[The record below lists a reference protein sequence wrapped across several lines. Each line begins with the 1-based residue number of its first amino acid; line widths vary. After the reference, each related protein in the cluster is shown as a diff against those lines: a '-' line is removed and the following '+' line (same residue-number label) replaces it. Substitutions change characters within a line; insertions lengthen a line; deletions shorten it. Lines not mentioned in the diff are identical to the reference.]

1 MRFAIFT
8 LPFLFLAAVLWSSLP
23 TPDVPT
29 PVEPEAYAPG
39 EYEEESAGYAS
50 PLPGGQKLTP
60 EPAPAVAESR
70 VRVRRAAARQAK
82 LDVPDRGLRDVPEAG
97 RVELPTV
104 PEGTQSET
112 STAAPSAGGTT
123 PLAPSPGVID
133 GFAGLDDVPDVGSGF
148 RSIPPDTDGAVGP
161 TKVMETLNNNYRIRD
176 KATGAELATLSPDA
190 FWAGLGAVG
199 LFDPRVLYD
208 PYNDRWIAVSVSD
221 ARNTT
226 SSIEIGVSKT
236 GDPEGAWWTFR
247 VDADPAT
254 GNAAWADFPTV
265 GFNKNW
271 IAVNVNMFGNR
282 NNQYQGAKVLVVDYP
297 SLRNGSLISSFF
309 SDTDFT
315 MAPAIT
321 YSTTEETLYM
331 PAHYGAYG
339 NGNGAYRVWAITGS
353 PGNPA
358 LTSPACCLD
367 RGVPWDYTYPE
378 APQAA
383 PLSGSSSCGGSPC
396 RISTNDDR
404 IGSAPIVRD
413 GFIYYAQTVGLPYP
427 TSTHT
432 GILWTKLDAGTGSVV
447 DGGFIHDSTA
457 NSANGAPWFAFPAV
471 AVNADADLMVAYS
484 RFASDEYASSAYSIH
499 LSTDGAGVM
508 RDPVTAKVG
517 EDYYHKTF
525 GGGEN
530 RWGDYSDAQVDPT
543 SDTEF
548 WSLQEYAR
556 LRVGTDDGTSGTNSS
571 RWGTWWA
578 KVNPHL
584 PAISWDPSN
593 ASTRVAE
600 RPRTCNSPGPSCT
613 DSGRSWLTGSE
624 SVAAS
629 NDGSQHYVHAVWTT
643 DAPTGDESNGGVPH
657 GANCSSAT
665 NPVTGSAPYCSGVFY
680 SRSGDAGLTWNGGA
694 AGSAPFMVSPGNT
707 HAGRAAIATSGQ
719 YVHVAYVTTVG
730 FADQMC
736 AKDARVLWVR
746 TNSNYGAPGAWSAPV
761 RLSSLTGRV
770 DVPSIT
776 ASGSTVSV
784 VHTNSV
790 SGDIVLDRSTND
802 GASFSGSTIGHTF
815 ATFDN
820 GVSPG
825 SPTCQSPPSPSG
837 LEGYSGRPAISGD
850 GSTTG
855 AAWISNDSGKAVAKI
870 SLNGGQ
876 TWPGG
881 GGGMACPGIGP
892 GQCTLHLTASGALG
906 AGERSSVSVD
916 AAAGRVGFAWVNDVG
931 GTVPKGV
938 YVRMFDGA
946 TGWGPPRL
954 VSCLQN
960 SGPCAGAPA
969 ALLYDSGYAPAL
981 ATYGTSGLGLA
992 WSVCPYT
999 PTDPAIP
1006 CDGSASDPGA
1016 EILWKE
1022 SWNNAV
1028 TWSAGE
1034 GPSTGY
1040 RRIVSNALA
1049 ASEVNERASVVF
1061 DRTTGA
1067 SAGCA
1072 QQSWSL
1078 PSGIPVLGCNRYV
1091 LFTGR
1096 TASASTS
1103 RLDLSIGTQIPA
1115 PT

>member
-1 MRFAIFT
+1 MA
-8 LPFLFLAAVLWSSLP
+8 
-23 TPDVPT
+23 
-29 PVEPEAYAPG
+29 PE
-39 EYEEESAGYAS
+39 EFEEESAGFAS
-50 PLPGGQKLTP
+50 PLPGGEKLTP
-60 EPAPAVAESR
+60 EPAPAVAESE
-70 VRVRRAAARQAK
+70 VRVRRVARRQSK
-82 LDVPDRGLRDVPEAG
+82 LRVRDKGLRNIPEAG
-97 RVELPTV
+97 RVELPTL
-104 PEGTQSET
+104 PGGTQTGS
-112 STAAPSAGGTT
+112 SADAPSANAPT
-123 PLAPSPGVID
+123 PLAPSPGTTD
-133 GFAGLDDVPDVGSGF
+133 GYPGLDDIPDISDSF
-148 RSIPPDTDGAVGP
+148 RSIPPDTDGAVGL

-176 KATGAELATLSPDA
+176 KATGTTLSTLSPSG
-190 FWAGLGAVG
+190 FWSGLSATNF
-199 LFDPRVLYD
+199 FDPRVLYD

-221 ARNTT
+221 YQSVN

-236 GDPEGAWWTFR
+236 SDPEGAWWTFQ

-254 GNAAWADFPTV
+254 GNADWADFPTV

-271 IAVNVNMFGNR
+271 IAVNVNMFGNK
-282 NNQYQGAKVLVVDYP
+282 NNQYHGAKVLVVDYP
-297 SLRNGSLISSFF
+297 SLRNGTLISTFF
-309 SDTDFT
+309 SGTDFT

-331 PAHYGAYG
+331 PAQYGYYG

-383 PLSGSSSCGGSPC
+383 PLSGTSSCGSTPC
-396 RISTNDDR
+396 AISANDDR

-432 GILWTKLDAGTGSVV
+432 GILWTKLDAASGSVA

-457 NSANGAPWFAFPAV
+457 TSSNGAPWFAFPAV
-471 AVNADADLMVAYS
+471 AVNADSDVMVGYS
-484 RFASDEYASSAYSIH
+484 RFASDEYASSAYSVH
-499 LSTDGAGVM
+499 LSTDAAGVV
-508 RDPVTAKVG
+508 RDPVTAKAG

-548 WSLQEYAR
+548 WTLQEYAK
-556 LRVGTDDGTSGTNSS
+556 LRDGTDDGTTGSNSS

-578 KVNPHL
+578 RVNLKVHP
-584 PAISWDPSN
+584 PAISWDPSD
-593 ASTRVAE
+593 AAARVSE
-600 RPRTCNSPGPSCT
+600 RPRTCNGPLATCT

-629 NDGSQHYVHAVWTT
+629 NDGAQHYVHAVWTT
-643 DAPTGDESNGGVPH
+643 DAPTGDEGNGTVPH
-657 GANCSSAT
+657 GVNCSSAT

-680 SRSGDAGLTWNGGA
+680 SRSGDGGQTWNGGT
-694 AGSAPFMVSPGNT
+694 AGAAPFMVSPGDT
-707 HAGRAAIATSGQ
+707 HAGRAAIATNGQ
-719 YVHVAYVTTVG
+719 YVHVAYVTTTG
-730 FADQMC
+730 FGDQMC
-736 AKDARVLWVR
+736 AKAARVLWVR
-746 TNSNYGAPGAWSAPV
+746 TNNNYGAPGAWSAPV
-761 RLSSLTGRV
+761 RLSPLGGRV
-770 DVPSIT
+770 DMPSIT
-776 ASGSTVSV
+776 ASGSSVEV
-784 VHTNSV
+784 VHTNSD
-790 SGDIVLDRSTND
+790 SGDIVLDRSTNN
-802 GASFSGSTIGHTF
+802 GTSFSSSNIGHTS

-825 SPTCQSPPSPSG
+825 SPTCPSPPSPSG
-837 LEGYSGRPAISGD
+837 LEGFSGRPTISGD
-850 GSTTG
+850 GSTSG

-870 SLNGGQ
+870 SLNGGV

-881 GGGMACPGIGP
+881 GGGRACPGIGP

-906 AGERSSVSVD
+906 AGARSSVSVD
-916 AAAGRVGFAWVNDVG
+916 SSSGRIAFAWVNGVG
-931 GTVPKGV
+931 GSVPKGV
-938 YVRMFDGA
+938 YVRLFDGS

-960 SGPCAGAPA
+960 SSSCAGAPA
-969 ALLYDSGYAPAL
+969 ALLYDSGYAPAI
-981 ATYGTSGLGLA
+981 ATYGSTGLGLA

-999 PTDPAIP
+999 PTDPAAP
-1006 CDGSASDPGA
+1006 CDNSTADPGV

-1022 SWNNAV
+1022 SWNNGA

-1034 GPSTGY
+1034 GPATGY
-1040 RRIVSNALA
+1040 RRIVSNGLA
-1049 ASEVNERASVVF
+1049 ASKVNERASVVF
-1061 DRTTGA
+1061 DETTGA

-1072 QQSWSL
+1072 QQASSL
-1078 PSGIPVLGCNRYV
+1078 PSGIPVFGCKRYV

-1096 TASASTS
+1096 TANGSTT
-1103 RLDLSIGTQIPA
+1103 RLDLSIGTQIAA
-1115 PT
+1115 P